1 MKNIKVP
8 YIEKAETLTFDA
20 LDQVMETEAAKDYI
34 SEVNWNAYPY
44 KPTVSFRVARSATH
58 LVIIYNVRGYDLRA
72 VAPQD
77 NGPVWEDSCCE
88 FFVSHPEDGTYF
100 NFELNCVGTLLA
112 AKRRSR
118 NDADMFGTE
127 ELSRV
132 IRHTTLEKLAYE
144 ENGQI
149 SCWSTAIAIPFD
161 LMGMDGA
168 NLPQSIRANFYKCA
182 DKTAHPHYLSWN
194 RIEIPAPDFHRPDF
208 FGELTF

>member
-118 NDADMFGTE
+118 NDADMFGAE

-149 SCWSTAIAIPFD
+149 RCWSTAIAIPFD

-208 FGELTF
+208 FGELTV